1 LDNAQQKTASAAN
14 GRVEPELRQQRP
26 VPKNLVLLQGLLERP
41 FKAPASPVAPPEQ
54 DVVAPEIDPD
64 AGAASPAVGKT
75 RLFKTRHFV
84 IGASFVLAVAVP
96 TALSSL
102 YMAFV
107 AADQYHSSSSFSV
120 RSIESAQASDLMG
133 IFGQASSG
141 STISDSYV
149 LLDFILSERM
159 VQAVDEAFGL
169 DKIFAPRGS
178 DFFYGIAKDAPIE
191 DKLDY
196 WRNMISVNLDH
207 TSGIM
212 NLQVK
217 AFSPED
223 SQRIANFVIAQSER
237 LVNELSLYGRTEV
250 LKVAQEE
257 VTTAENRLA
266 SARGALRDYRDS
278 SQETDPVEAAKL
290 AAQLVGSLEQQL
302 VQMRTDLSVALTQLS
317 ENTPRVRV
325 LRSQITSIEA
335 QINRERQRFGSGTAV
350 GKQGRSASGNDVAGR
365 IQKYETLQTDSE
377 FAERAYTS
385 SLASLEKARLDANA
399 KQRYLAVFIRPSL
412 SEMAQYPS
420 RLLNSFLVLIGSLL
434 LWGVVVMGYYNIRDR
449 N

>member
-1 LDNAQQKTASAAN
+1 MDNAQQKIAGASDN
-14 GRVEPELRQQRP
+14 RIEPELRQPRP

-41 FKAPASPVAPPEQ
+41 FKAPATPVPPPEPE
-54 DVVAPEIDPD
+54 VVAPEPSSDVVSTS
-64 AGAASPAVGKT
+64 AAVGKT
-75 RLFKTRHFV
+75 RLLKTRHFV

-159 VQAVDEAFGL
+159 VQAIDEAFGI

-178 DFFYGIAKDAPIE
+178 DFFYGISKDAPIE

-217 AFSPED
+217 AFSAED
-223 SQRIANFVIAQSER
+223 SQQIADFVITQSEK

-257 VTTAENRLA
+257 VSTAENRLA
-266 SARGALRDYRDS
+266 GAREALRDYRDS
-278 SQETDPVEAAKL
+278 SQEADPVEGAKL
-290 AAQLVGSLEQQL
+290 AAQLIGSLEQQL
-302 VQMRTDLSVALTQLS
+302 VQLRTDLSTALTQLS

-325 LRSQITSIEA
+325 LRSQITSLES
-335 QINRERQRFGSGTAV
+335 QLNRERQRFGSGTAA
-350 GKQGRSASGNDVAGR
+350 GKQGRSATGSDVAGR
-365 IQKYETLQTDSE
+365 IQKYETLQTSSE

-420 RLLNSFLVLIGSLL
+420 RVLNSFLVLIGSLL